1 MTLHMEKTKCVLTV
15 SLRLQ
20 PERSPLLLMGLEEVF
35 QSTETK
41 DAASS
46 SPIFVALT
54 PFLCVEPH
62 PVEGEGDRPST

>member
-1 MTLHMEKTKCVLTV
+1 M
-15 SLRLQ
+15 
-20 PERSPLLLMGLEEVF
+20 LMGLEEVF